1 MIPGGMWD
9 VISVADIEV
18 MAAEVEA
25 HHLHNHHLS
34 GGELAVLAGLAAG
47 DTYTQIARKLDT
59 SVDAARQRAGRA
71 VRKLGAA
78 TTHHAVAIAI
88 GRCLIPGARDA

>member
-1 MIPGGMWD
+1 MGE
-9 VISVADIEV
+9 VEV

-25 HHLHNHHLS
+25 HHQRDHVLS

-47 DTYTQIARKLDT
+47 DSYTQIAHTLGI

-71 VRKLGAA
+71 ARKLDAQSVV
-78 TTHHAVAIAI
+78 HAVAIAI
-88 GRCLIPGARDA
+88 ARGLIPGANA